1 MLRDKK
7 PFHFIKL
14 RKIWYGIS
22 IVFLVPAII
31 SIFAQGFNLGIDFT
45 GGSMMEVRFSQHT
58 AVEDV
63 RGVMAEFGMGSDPIQ
78 RSDVND
84 FIIRTRELEEEE
96 SNAILLAM
104 GEKIGEV
111 ELLRNERVGPKIGQE
126 LILNAFMAFGFA
138 SILIML
144 YITWRFELKQG
155 IATVVSLLHDAI
167 LVLGIFSLLQLE
179 VDSKFVAAILII
191 IGYSLNDRIVIFDR
205 IRENLIYRKRGEDLA
220 EVINNSIWQTMARS
234 INTGL
239 TMLFVVGALF
249 VLGGSTLQNM
259 TLAILVG
266 LTIGIYSSLS
276 NASPLWYD
284 LRRMEG
290 KAGTR

>member
-1 MLRDKK
+1 MLRDTK

-14 RKIWYGIS
+14 RKVWYGVS
-22 IVFLVPAII
+22 IVLIVPALI

-45 GGSMMEVRFSQHT
+45 GGSIMEVRFNQHT
-58 AVEDV
+58 AMEDV
-63 RGVMAEFGMGSDPIQ
+63 RSVMAEFDMGSVPIQ

-96 SNAILLAM
+96 SNAIILAM

-111 ELLRNERVGPKIGQE
+111 DMRRNERVGPKIGQE
-126 LILNAFMAFGFA
+126 LIFNAFKAFALA
-138 SILIML
+138 SVLILL
-144 YITWRFELKQG
+144 YISWRFELKQG
-155 IATVVSLLHDAI
+155 IATIISLLHDTI
-167 LVLGIFSLLQLE
+167 LVLGVFSIFQIE
-179 VDSKFVAAILII
+179 VDMKFVAAILII

-220 EVINNSIWQTMARS
+220 EVINNSVWQTMARS

-249 VLGGSTLQNM
+249 VLGGATLQNM
-259 TLAILVG
+259 TLAILIG

-290 KAGTR
+290 KAGVR